1 MGPAAWDLSIASVR
15 YRMRLRRHRENEAS
29 VRMAQA
35 MGMGMGAA
43 PEKWTAWVRAM
54 TGEE

>member
-15 YRMRLRRHRENEAS
+15 YRIALREHREREAS
-29 VRMAQA
+29 VRLAKA
-35 MGMGMGAA
+35 VGMGMGANEQQWA
-43 PEKWTAWVRAM
+43 TWVQAM